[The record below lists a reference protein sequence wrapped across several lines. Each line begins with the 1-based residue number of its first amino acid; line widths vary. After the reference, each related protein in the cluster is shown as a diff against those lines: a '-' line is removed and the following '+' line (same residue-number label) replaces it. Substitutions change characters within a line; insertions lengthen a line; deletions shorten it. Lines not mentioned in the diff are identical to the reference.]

1 MRADL
6 ASDDLAVKRHCNRI
20 QTEVSSSSAT
30 ADSGMSKR
38 EMREI
43 ENQQTIGGLR
53 NPLKAV
59 TTSAELRST
68 GVRLRSVLQPFISAE
83 VIRQFEADPTIS
95 PFGSDLLESVQQA
108 LALEFS
114 AAVLPIS
121 GYQND
126 IIAKVL
132 QSASDPDSAV
142 IPNWLNEGFPLGI
155 NCPIPHTNVFPKT
168 EDVSEAIKISARMG
182 NRMEDWDG
190 TATNYSSFVE
200 AGQKAQQEVQR
211 IVDEGWARVFDTWQE
226 AVDCLGERAQLTPVA
241 CVVKE
246 AHGRE
251 KIRLVVDM
259 RRSAVNGQ
267 MDVRERVVLPRVSDV
282 AEGVRSLVAKSD
294 NPVEFLCCDFKDAFL
309 TMKLHEL
316 ELPHVLIKDSC
327 GRYINYLVAAF
338 GLASAPLIWCRLAAM
353 SCRLAQACVLPGEA
367 RLRTYVDDPIISVS
381 GPSKSARSLPMCIVL
396 LLWCALGFKL
406 SWGKAIRGH
415 VIDWIGVS
423 LEVSDV
429 PVKEMTVSL
438 SPDKCAK
445 LKSVLQEL
453 LQSSVVPVA
462 KLRYAAGLLGWLS
475 GIVVEARPW
484 LAMLWAAL
492 IQTEQYTPKRDT
504 TRRRKG
510 LVFRKQI
517 SHACTVHLAAQVTGD
532 QDSQR
537 QPTTSLPVSTSRPH
551 VVRH

>member
-1 MRADL
+1 M
-6 ASDDLAVKRHCNRI
+6 
-20 QTEVSSSSAT
+20 E
-30 ADSGMSKR
+30 
-38 EMREI
+38 
-43 ENQQTIGGLR
+43 TIGGLR

-59 TTSAELRST
+59 TTNADLRST
-68 GVRLRSVLQPFISAE
+68 GIRLRSVLQSFISTE
-83 VIRQFEADPTIS
+83 VIRQFEADPTVS
-95 PFGSDLLESVQQA
+95 PFDPALLESVQHA
-108 LALEFS
+108 LAWEFS
-114 AAVLPIS
+114 AAVLPTT

-132 QSASDPDSAV
+132 QSAGDPDSFV

-168 EDVSEAIKISARMG
+168 DDVSEAIKISANFG

-200 AGQKAQQEVQR
+200 AGQRAQNEIQR
-211 IVDEGWARVFDTWQE
+211 IVDEGWARVFDTWQD
-226 AVDCLGERAQLTPVA
+226 AVDCLGDKAQLTPVA
-241 CVVKE
+241 CIVKE

-251 KIRLVVDM
+251 KVRLVVDM

-309 TMKLHEL
+309 TMRLHEL
-316 ELPHVLIKDSC
+316 GLPHVLIKDSL
-327 GRYINYLVAAF
+327 GRYVNYLVAAF

-353 SCRLAQACVLPGEA
+353 SSRLAQACVLPGEA
-367 RLRTYVDDPIISVS
+367 RLHTYVDDPIIAVS
-381 GPSKSARSLPMCIVL
+381 GPSKRARSLPMCIIL

-406 SWGKAIRGH
+406 SWSKAIRGE

-423 LEVSDV
+423 LKVSGS
-429 PVKEMTVSL
+429 PVKEMTVQL

-445 LKSVLQEL
+445 LKSVLQDL
-453 LQSSVVPVA
+453 LQSPVVPVA

-484 LAMLWAAL
+484 LSML
-492 IQTEQYTPKRDT
+492 
-504 TRRRKG
+504 
-510 LVFRKQI
+510 
-517 SHACTVHLAAQVTGD
+517 
-532 QDSQR
+532 
-537 QPTTSLPVSTSRPH
+537 
-551 VVRH
+551 